1 MKYSKRQVRAD
12 DSQREFTKRM
22 RARRRGPRPIT
33 TLREDISRDA
43 VLGFGYLGIGGTVI
57 GLLLCLRGVLI
68 FALQFP
74 TSAHPIS
81 GIIAWILVF
90 SALAGS
96 FFATR
101 YRGGRLSGTA
111 FAITIALLSAALLL
125 DLLPALGGRNPLLD
139 TTVFFGVGATL
150 LTIVATRPVRQLLI
164 ADGTLFAI
172 MITVLLVSLNQ
183 PGFAPGPHIEVLVLS
198 CSPALIGVAIVMGYE
213 HLVKRELDMTLVEST
228 VGNPRFAFGI
238 HASDELARLDLS
250 AEQLLQ
256 EVASGR
262 AALPLAPELAAE
274 ASSLATELRLI
285 LLAGR
290 NETWLQHAIRESD
303 ALGPVVTCVDPDGLA
318 GYLDQ
323 GQREGLLSAIW
334 LLVGDTPRVHPQ
346 VGITIGPAVDQP
358 AVQLPARIEFP
369 IELDIDGITPRRY
382 DPAFWSE
389 FSRVGTQAEFVARGT
404 LKITAVVE
412 TSAHDIAF
420 SSDLKE
426 TR

>member
-1 MKYSKRQVRAD
+1 MTAD
-12 DSQREFTKRM
+12 DSPREFSKRM

-68 FALQFP
+68 FALQLP
-74 TSAHPIS
+74 MSPNPIS
-81 GIIAWILVF
+81 GVAAWVLAF
-90 SALAGS
+90 CALIGS
-96 FFATR
+96 FVATKR
-101 YRGGRLSGTA
+101 LGGRLSNTG
-111 FAITIALLSAALLL
+111 FAVAMALLAAALLL
-125 DLLPALGGRNPLLD
+125 DLVPALGNTNALLD
-139 TTVFFGVGATL
+139 TTVFFGIGATL

-164 ADGTLFAI
+164 ADGILFAI
-172 MITVLLVSLNQ
+172 MVSVLVNSLSK
-183 PGFAPGPHIEVLVLS
+183 PGFAPGPHIEVIVLS
-198 CSPALIGVAIVMGYE
+198 CSPALIGVAIVVGYE
-213 HLVKRELDMTLVEST
+213 HLVKRELDVTLVEST

-262 AALPLAPELAAE
+262 AALPLDPKLAAE

-303 ALGPVVTCVDPDGLA
+303 ALGPVVTCKDPDGLA

-369 IELDIDGITPRRY
+369 IELDIDGIPPRRY

-412 TSAHDIAF
+412 TTAHDIAF

>member
-1 MKYSKRQVRAD
+1 MSASKRQAHAE

-57 GLLLCLRGVLI
+57 GLLLCLCGLLI
-68 FALQFP
+68 FWLQLP
-74 TSAHPIS
+74 TSPHPIS
-81 GIIAWILVF
+81 GTIAWIIVF
-90 SALAGS
+90 AALIGS

-101 YRGGRLSGTA
+101 RLSGRLSSVA
-111 FAITIALLSAALLL
+111 FAITMVLLATALLL
-125 DLLPALGGRNPLLD
+125 NLLPALAAINALLD
-139 TTVFFGVGATL
+139 TTVFYGVGATL
-150 LTIVATRPVRQLLI
+150 LTIVASRPVKQLLL
-164 ADGTLFAI
+164 ADGVLFTI
-172 MITVLLVSLNQ
+172 MIGVLISSLSQ
-183 PGFAPGPHIEVLVLS
+183 PGFVPGPHIEVIVLS
-198 CSPALIGVAIVMGYE
+198 CSPALIGVAIVTGYE

-262 AALPLAPELAAE
+262 AALPLDPKLAAE

-303 ALGPVVTCVDPDGLA
+303 ALGPAVTCKDPDGLA

-346 VGITIGPAVDQP
+346 VGITIGPAVDPP
-358 AVQLPARIEFP
+358 AVQRPARIEFP

-389 FSRVGTQAEFVARGT
+389 FSRVGTQAEFLPRGT

-412 TSAHDIAF
+412 TIAHDVAF
-420 SSDLKE
+420 PNDLKE

>member
-1 MKYSKRQVRAD
+1 MTTSKRQLRSD

-74 TSAHPIS
+74 TSSHSVS
-81 GIIAWILVF
+81 GVLAWILVF
-90 SALAGS
+90 SALAVS
-96 FFATR
+96 FLATKR
-101 YRGGRLSGTA
+101 RSGRLSTPA
-111 FAITIALLSAALLL
+111 FTITIGLLTAALLL
-125 DLLPALGGRNPLLD
+125 DLVPAIGTMNALLD
-139 TTVFFGVGATL
+139 STVFFGIGATL

-164 ADGTLFAI
+164 ADGALFAI
-172 MITVLLVSLNQ
+172 MVVVMATSLHQ

-198 CSPALIGVAIVMGYE
+198 CSPALIGVAIVVGYE

-228 VGNPRFAFGI
+228 VGNPRYAFGI

-262 AALPLAPELAAE
+262 ATLPLSPELAAE

-303 ALGPVVTCVDPDGLA
+303 ALGPVVTCKDPDGLA

-412 TSAHDIAF
+412 TTAHDIAF
-420 SSDLKE
+420 SSELKE